1 MNFRMGFK
9 KRAGRLR
16 GVQAIGLAALLGF
29 TALTT
34 LALAAPAGAIAPP
47 CPNKQF
53 KAECFEL
60 ESIDAALSTT
70 QAGAHPDLT
79 FSFEIAQDPESKPDA
94 KGSHDTFV
102 PTRNVRTDVPPGLV
116 GDPGVLGLP
125 QQCRVA
131 ELALGEC
138 PNGSQIGT
146 VRANLYTLG
155 AVFIEPLYMMVP
167 PGGDV
172 IARVGFVGGTIG
184 TTIYADATLRSESDY
199 GLSVEVIDAPTLV
212 HLVEGETKLWGV
224 PAAKEHDR
232 ERCTPGEV
240 FVDQCTESP
249 PRPPGS
255 RELPFLTNPTRC
267 GVPLEMS
274 VSASSWAEPER
285 FDTKTA
291 SFPQI
296 TGCNK
301 LPYGPGLTIEPTN
314 RRAGAPTGL
323 DVTARIPAS
332 EGTKVL
338 EPSQTRDVRVV
349 LPEGMTVN
357 PGAADGLDVCTED
370 DVNFGERVAA
380 ECPDAAKL
388 AEFEVEIPALP
399 RRMKGAIYL
408 REPEP
413 GNLYRFW
420 AVADDL
426 GAHVKLQGQL
436 NLDEQTG
443 QMESTI
449 LDVPQAPVREMKLV
463 FKSGVRAPLLNPP
476 TCGDYASKYEFVP
489 WSGGSPQ
496 ISDSHMTIDENCD
509 GLGGFSPKLSAG
521 STDAQGGAHSPFS
534 LTITRQDGEE
544 NPATLEVTLPR
555 GMAATF
561 AGIPRCEGT
570 AAETGQC
577 PADSRVGRIT
587 AAVGAG
593 SNPLWVPQPGKRPT
607 AVYLGGP
614 YKGAPLSVVA
624 VVPAQAGPFDLGD
637 QVVRSAVDIDPVT
650 AQATAKSDPLPQ
662 ILEGVPVRYRTTN
675 VFLDRPGFSLNPTS
689 CARKETTSAIFST
702 GGKVA
707 NPSSPYAATDCDR
720 LGFKPE
726 LAMRLFGGTHRGSH
740 PRLRTILKMPPG
752 GANIGSFSVALPHS
766 AFLDQAHI
774 RTVCTRVQFAA
785 DQCPAGSIYGAV
797 KARTPLFDETLEGL
811 IYLRSSNNPLP
822 DMVAVVKGPPSL
834 PFEVH
839 SAARIDSINGGI
851 RATFDSFPDAP
862 ITEAV
867 ASFPGG
873 SKGLIVN
880 STNLCAKANRVTA
893 KFTGHNG
900 KKATLRPVLKAS
912 CRGAKKAKRR
922 AGREH

>member
-1 MNFRMGFK
+1 MIR
-9 KRAGRLR
+9 RSVL
-16 GVQAIGLAALLGF
+16 I
-29 TALTT
+29 
-34 LALAAPAGAIAPP
+34 LALSTVAAVAVAAPAGAIAPP
-47 CPNKQF
+47 CEKPF

-60 ESIDAALSTT
+60 ESIDASLSTT
-70 QAGAHPDLT
+70 EAGAHPNLT
-79 FSFEIAQDPESKPDA
+79 FSFDIAQDPESTPDA
-94 KGSHDTFV
+94 KGMHDTFV
-102 PTRNVRTDVPPGLV
+102 PTRNVRTDMPPGLT
-116 GDPGVLGLP
+116 GDPSALGAP
-125 QQCRVA
+125 QQCRVV
-131 ELALGEC
+131 ELFLGEC

-146 VRANLYTLG
+146 VKADLYNVS
-155 AVFIEPLYMMVP
+155 AVYIQPLYMMVP

-184 TTIYADATLRSESDY
+184 TNIYADATLRSESDY
-199 GLSVEVIDAPTLV
+199 GLSVEVIDAPV
-212 HLVEGETKLWGV
+212 VGGIHLVGGETKLWGV
-224 PAAKEHDR
+224 PAATEHDR

-240 FVDQCTESP
+240 FVNFCTLSEA
-249 PRPPGS
+249 RPPGS
-255 RELPFLTNPTRC
+255 KKLPFLTNPTRC
-267 GVPLEMS
+267 GVPLSMS
-274 VSASSWAEPER
+274 VSVSSWAEPDR
-285 FDTKTA
+285 YDTETV
-291 SFPQI
+291 SFPEEI
-296 TGCNK
+296 HGCNK

-314 RRAGAPTGL
+314 HRAGAPTGL

-332 EGTKVL
+332 EGVSVL
-338 EPSQTRDVRVV
+338 EPSQTRDVRVT

-357 PGAADGLDVCTED
+357 PGAADGLETCSDAQVH
-370 DVNFGERVAA
+370 FGERVAA
-380 ECPDAAKL
+380 QCPDAAKL

-436 NLDEQTG
+436 NLNEQTG

-449 LDVPQAPVREMKLV
+449 LDIPQAPVREMKLV

-489 WSGGSPQ
+489 WSEGPPQ
-496 ISDSHMTIDENCD
+496 ISDSHMTIDENCE

-521 STDAQGGAHSPFS
+521 ATNAQGGAHSPFS
-534 LTITRQDGEE
+534 LTVTRQDGEE
-544 NPATLEVTLPR
+544 NLAALEVTLPR

-561 AGIPRCEGT
+561 AGIPRCVGVE
-570 AAETGQC
+570 AETGQC
-577 PADSRVGRIT
+577 PAESRVGRIA

-593 SNPLWVPQPGKRPT
+593 SNPLWVPQLGKRPT

-614 YKGAPLSVVA
+614 YKGAPLSVIA

-637 QVVRSAVDIDPVT
+637 QVVRSAIHVDPVT

-662 ILEGVPVRYRTTN
+662 ILEGVPVRYRTAN

-689 CARKETTSAIFST
+689 CARKETTSRILSV
-702 GGKVA
+702 GGKTA
-707 NPSSPYAATDCDR
+707 NPSSPFAATDCDR
-720 LGFKPE
+720 LGFKPQ
-726 LAMRLFGGTHRGSH
+726 LAMRLFGGTRRGSH
-740 PRLRTILKMPPG
+740 PRLRTILEMPPG

-785 DQCPAGSIYGAV
+785 HQCPAGSIYGAV
-797 KARTPLFDETLEGL
+797 RVRTPLFDETLEGP

-880 STNLCAKANRVTA
+880 STNLCAKAHRVTA

-912 CRGAKKAKRR
+912 CRGSGTKKARR
-922 AGREH
+922 